1 MKYNLVLEDLRGKLS
16 DIEDILLY
24 EINNIE
30 NNRERQNNDKFTKTL
45 ENIKQF
51 DKIIQGIRNQQ
62 LINNNIS
69 KEKREQY
76 KKAEQ
81 EWKRI
86 NSLVDKYDAL
96 LPNYIKKHPNC
107 GLLPIRKRIGY
118 NFQKSIKT
126 KYFNY

>member
-1 MKYNLVLEDLRGKLS
+1 MKELILEGLRDKLS
-16 DIEDILLY
+16 NIEDILLY

-51 DKIIQGIRNQQ
+51 DKIIQSIRNQQ
-62 LINNNIS
+62 LTNNIS

-96 LPNYIKKHPNC
+96 LPNYIKKNPNC

-118 NFQKSIKT
+118 SFQKSVKT

>member
-1 MKYNLVLEDLRGKLS
+1 MKYGLVLEDLRGKLS

-30 NNRERQNNDKFTKTL
+30 NNKERQNNDKFTKTL

-96 LPNYIKKHPNC
+96 LPDYIKNHPNC
-107 GLLPIRKRIGY
+107 GLLPIRKRINY
-118 NFQKSIKT
+118 NFQKSVKT

>member
-1 MKYNLVLEDLRGKLS
+1 MKELILEDLRGKLS

-45 ENIKQF
+45 KNIKQF

-86 NSLVDKYDAL
+86 NLLVDKYDSL
-96 LPNYIKKHPNC
+96 LPNYIKNHPGC

>member
-1 MKYNLVLEDLRGKLS
+1 MKILLEGLRDKLS
-16 DIEDILLY
+16 DIEDMLLC
-24 EINNIE
+24 EIDNIE
-30 NNRERQNNDKFTKTL
+30 NNKERQSNNKFTETL

-51 DKIIQGIRNQQ
+51 DKIIQAIRNQQ
-62 LINNNIS
+62 LTNNNIS

-86 NSLVDKYDAL
+86 NLLVDKYDAI
-96 LPNYIKKHPNC
+96 LPNYIKNHPNC

-118 NFQKSIKT
+118 DFQKSVKT

>member
-1 MKYNLVLEDLRGKLS
+1 MKYDLVLEDLRGKLS

>member
-1 MKYNLVLEDLRGKLS
+1 MKKLILEDLRGKLS

-62 LINNNIS
+62 LTNNNIS
-69 KEKREQY
+69 KEKLEQY

-86 NSLVDKYDAL
+86 NLLVDKYDTL
-96 LPNYIKKHPNC
+96 LPNYIKNHPNC

-118 NFQKSIKT
+118 NFLKSVKT

>member
-1 MKYNLVLEDLRGKLS
+1 MKELVLEDLRGKLS

-30 NNRERQNNDKFTKTL
+30 NNKERQKNNKFTETL

-51 DKIIQGIRNQQ
+51 DKIIQSIRNQQ

-86 NSLVDKYDAL
+86 NLLVDKYDSL
-96 LPNYIKKHPNC
+96 LPNYIKNV
-107 GLLPIRKRIGY
+107 GFY
-118 NFQKSIKT
+118 Q
-126 KYFNY
+126 

>member
-1 MKYNLVLEDLRGKLS
+1 MKYGLVLEDLRGKLS

-96 LPNYIKKHPNC
+96 LPDYIKKHPNC

-118 NFQKSIKT
+118 NFQKSVKT